1 MPQAS
6 GSLQGSEQEEQ
17 VQILFGKVLM
27 GHPLQV
33 KARAWQQDCPGR
45 RADLTDW
52 GTHTTL
58 ECSQP
63 WRTLKNL
70 AGDQGQGQPPLAGD
84 LHQHCF

>member
-17 VQILFGKVLM
+17 VQILFGKVLI

-33 KARAWQQDCPGR
+33 KACAWQQDCPGR

-63 WRTLKNL
+63 WRSAEEPVETWIWALGLVTLL
-70 AGDQGQGQPPLAGD
+70 LQSLP
-84 LHQHCF
+84 